1 MSSPM
6 FTVTAPPSTDI
17 WCKPPNTNSFNAPT
31 HALLPQGPVPLAS
44 FHRARVTFS
53 GAWTTRYDQGGL
65 LLHLTRAGS
74 PDRWLKTGIEFYQ
87 GMPYLSTVVTL
98 TYSDWSITP
107 PTVARGTANLNAD
120 STKTTIEVRREV
132 DELGSSLWVYE
143 LVLGNSGDVLERHP
157 LREVTWIFAEE
168 EGWEIGLSAMA
179 ARPAK
184 ADDVV
189 GPKELV
195 VEFRNIEVD
204 IHE

>member
-17 WCKPPNTNSFNAPT
+17 WRKPPNTNSFNAPT

-65 LLHLTRAGS
+65 LLHLTRAATRECHTSVQGS
-74 PDRWLKTGIEFYQ
+74 LLLIQIG
-87 GMPYLSTVVTL
+87 
-98 TYSDWSITP
+98 
-107 PTVARGTANLNAD
+107 
-120 STKTTIEVRREV
+120 TTIEVRREV

-168 EGWEIGLSAMA
+168 EGWDIGLSAMA

-195 VEFRNIEVD
+195 VEFRNIEVY